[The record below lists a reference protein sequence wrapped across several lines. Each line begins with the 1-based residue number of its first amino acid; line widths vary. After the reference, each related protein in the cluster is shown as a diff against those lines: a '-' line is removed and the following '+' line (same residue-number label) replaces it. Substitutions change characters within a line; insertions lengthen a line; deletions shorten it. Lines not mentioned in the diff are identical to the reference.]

1 MNWPD
6 FCKKVVELS
15 DKLQKLDSE
24 LEHGERFGNA
34 FRREHGGEIKSN
46 DYELYFWDSFEG
58 NRKHFGVPRKIMAK
72 AINEAKSDLFEQIH
86 EVENELLVLVQEQAN
101 ES

>member
-6 FCKKVVELS
+6 FCKKVSELS

-24 LEHGERFGNA
+24 LEHGENFNDA

-58 NRKHFGVPRKIMAK
+58 NKKYFGVPRKIMAK
-72 AINEAKSDLFEQIH
+72 AINDAKADLFEQIY
-86 EVENELLVLVQEQAN
+86 EVENELLMLVQEQAN
-101 ES
+101 EN

>member
-6 FCKKVVELS
+6 FCKKVSELS

-24 LEHGERFGNA
+24 LEHGEKFNDA
-34 FRREHGGEIKSN
+34 FRREHGAEIKSN
-46 DYELYFWDSFEG
+46 NYELYFWDSFEG
-58 NRKHFGVPRKIMAK
+58 NKKYFGVPRKIMAK
-72 AINEAKSDLFEQIH
+72 AINDAKADLFEQIY

-101 ES
+101 EN

>member
-6 FCKKVVELS
+6 FCKKVSELS
-15 DKLQKLDSE
+15 DKLKKLDSE
-24 LEHGERFGNA
+24 LEHGERFGDA
-34 FRREHGGEIKSN
+34 FRREHGGEIKSS
-46 DYELYFWDSFEG
+46 DCELCFWDAFEG
-58 NRKHFGVPRKIMAK
+58 NNKHFGVPRKIMAK

>member
-6 FCKKVVELS
+6 FCKKVSELS
-15 DKLQKLDSE
+15 DELQKLDSE
-24 LEHGERFGNA
+24 LEHGERFGDA

-46 DYELYFWDSFEG
+46 NYELYFWDSFEG
-58 NRKHFGVPRKIMAK
+58 NKKYFGVPRKVMAK
-72 AINEAKSDLFEQIH
+72 AINDAKADLFEQIY

-101 ES
+101 EN

>member
-6 FCKKVVELS
+6 FCKKVSELS

-24 LEHGERFGNA
+24 LEHGENFNDA
-34 FRREHGGEIKSN
+34 FRREHGGEIKSKN
-46 DYELYFWDSFEG
+46 YELYFWDSFEG
-58 NRKHFGVPRKIMAK
+58 NKKYFGVPRKIMAK
-72 AINEAKSDLFEQIH
+72 AINDAKADLFEQIY

-101 ES
+101 EN